1 VKLRLICVGKISEP
15 YLKEGIDDYA
25 SRIKR
30 YLPLTTV
37 ELKEEKGGGRK
48 ADPRYLRDR
57 EAERLLERIPS
68 SAFTIVLDERG
79 ATLASEDFAALL
91 GRHMV
96 QGTPEVALVLGGPY
110 GLAET
115 VRKRGDL
122 LLALSPMTFTHQMAR
137 LIVLEQLYRGL
148 TILRNEPYHNR

>member
-1 VKLRLICVGKISEP
+1 MKLRLICVGKISEA
-15 YLKEGIDDYA
+15 YLREGIEEYV
-25 SRIKR
+25 SRIQR

-48 ADPRYLRDR
+48 ADPRYLREK
-57 EAERLLERIPS
+57 EAERLIERIPPA
-68 SAFTIVLDERG
+68 AFTIVLDERG
-79 ATLASEDFAALL
+79 KSLGSEDFSALL

-96 QGTPEVALVLGGPY
+96 QGTPEITVVVGGPY
-110 GLAET
+110 GLSET
-115 VRKRGDL
+115 VRQRGDL
-122 LLALSPMTFTHQMAR
+122 LLSLSAMTFTHQMAR